1 MGNAFLIVA
10 DGSWNSV
17 GGTSAAT
24 PTWASVGSRLNDVA
38 MGKTSKPLGFLNPLL
53 YKIYG
58 ENKAA
63 FHDIIKGD
71 NKCTEE
77 GCAASCKGFEATKG
91 WDPVTGLGS
100 PNVTEL
106 EKYVGV
112 MLDRQIMRNRHM
124 RAN

>member
-1 MGNAFLIVA
+1 MG
-10 DGSWNSV
+10 

-63 FHDIIKGD
+63 FPDIIKGD

-91 WDPVTGLGS
+91 WDPVTGLARLMS
-100 PNVTEL
+100 LNSKNTSVSCLTD
-106 EKYVGV
+106 KS
-112 MLDRQIMRNRHM
+112 
-124 RAN
+124 